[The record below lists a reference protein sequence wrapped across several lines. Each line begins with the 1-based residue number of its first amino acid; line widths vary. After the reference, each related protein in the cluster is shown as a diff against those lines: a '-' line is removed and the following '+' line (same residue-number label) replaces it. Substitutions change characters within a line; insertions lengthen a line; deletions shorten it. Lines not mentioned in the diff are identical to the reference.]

1 MKKIK
6 KKHFSV
12 GFLKPQKIENCVSE
26 EAWKQMRKKGAPEA
40 NKKWY
45 HLSSGVSHSMRL
57 LSLTIK
63 PTRLNSK
70 IRLNFKTASNAKIFY
85 HVPFFLSLSL
95 RNLVFSESI
104 KNGNENCFFLYHR
117 LKLLKRQKKIRWH
130 SELRISIKI
139 FGQVNWVVHNT
150 VLVSW
155 FLINSNWL

>member
-1 MKKIK
+1 M
-6 KKHFSV
+6 
-12 GFLKPQKIENCVSE
+12 KPQKIENCVSE

-85 HVPFFLSLSL
+85 HVPFLSLSL
-95 RNLVFSESI
+95 SLLNLVFFWIDKEW
-104 KNGNENCFFLYHR
+104 KWKLFFLYHR

-150 VLVSW
+150 VLITW